1 MAVAEQ
7 LSPTAESQ
15 VLFNTALSRIKSNRY
30 HEALSHLS
38 AALRIAPGNPEYISY
53 FGLCVAHAERNYDRA
68 LKLCQHA
75 VEEVRDDPVFRVN
88 LSRVHRL
95 KGDNRAAY
103 EQLQRAWRLDRRH
116 PVTAAELTRMGIRR
130 PPFIRFLRRDNVI
143 NRYLGRLRAALE
155 RKLVGRRQL

>member
-1 MAVAEQ
+1 MALAEQ

-15 VLFNTALSRIKSNRY
+15 VLFNTALSRIKASRY
-30 HEALSHLS
+30 HEALAHLS
-38 AALRIAPGNPEYISY
+38 AALRIAPANPEYLSY
-53 FGLCVAHAERNYDRA
+53 YGLCIAHVDRQYHRA

-75 VEEVRDDPVFRVN
+75 VDEVRDDPVFRVN
-88 LSRVHRL
+88 LSRVLRL

-130 PPFIRFLRRDNVI
+130 PPFIRFLSRQNI
-143 NRYLGRLRAALE
+143 LNRHLGRLRAMLE